1 MKSFFVLLV
10 VIGKIYLGARIMWWV
25 FLKFS
30 APELHNFSEI
40 DAYVVLLIFDIWVG
54 GQSVEI
60 EKIKEPY
67 GLSTVNTSGY
77 SALTIS
83 SFLPS

>member
-10 VIGKIYLGARIMWWV
+10 LIGKIYLGARIMWWV

-30 APELHNFSEI
+30 APELHNISEI
-40 DAYVVLLIFDIWVG
+40 DVYVVLLIFDIWIG

-60 EKIKEPY
+60 ERIKK
-67 GLSTVNTSGY
+67 N
-77 SALTIS
+77 
-83 SFLPS
+83 

>member
-10 VIGKIYLGARIMWWV
+10 LIGKIYLGTRIMWWV

-30 APELHNFSEI
+30 APELHSINEI
-40 DAYVVLLIFDIWVG
+40 DVYVVLLIFDIWVG

-60 EKIKEPY
+60 EKIKEP
-67 GLSTVNTSGY
+67 
-77 SALTIS
+77 
-83 SFLPS
+83 

>member
-10 VIGKIYLGARIMWWV
+10 LIGKIYLGGRILWWV

-30 APELHNFSEI
+30 SPELHNISEI
-40 DAYVVLLIFDIWVG
+40 EAYVVLLIFDIWVG

-60 EKIKEPY
+60 EKIKEP
-67 GLSTVNTSGY
+67 
-77 SALTIS
+77 
-83 SFLPS
+83 